1 MQKLPTFLRDTKH
14 ALQLIEE
21 KNETGIPENVNFL
34 TADIEQMYPK
44 VPWNLCET
52 GVAEY
57 LDSRRMEQGQPST
70 QNIIK
75 CLRICQENN
84 IFEFMNQLYRQTSGS
99 AIGQKQA
106 PSVACL
112 GAGMLER
119 RALSTPRDLVYNQ
132 PSGRILSKAAN
143 DPVFWSVRDLV
154 EWYKRFIDDILCLFI
169 GNEAQAVWFINIF
182 NQICPGQV
190 KFTFEFSE
198 CSTTFLNLKLI
209 LNRYS

>member
-21 KNETGIPENVNFL
+21 KNETGIPKNVNFL

-75 CLRICQENN
+75 CLKICQENN

-99 AIGQKQA
+99 SIGQKQA
-106 PSVACL
+106 PPVAW
-112 GAGMLER
+112 LE
-119 RALSTPRDLVYNQ
+119 L
-132 PSGRILSKAAN
+132 
-143 DPVFWSVRDLV
+143 
-154 EWYKRFIDDILCLFI
+154 
-169 GNEAQAVWFINIF
+169 
-182 NQICPGQV
+182 
-190 KFTFEFSE
+190 
-198 CSTTFLNLKLI
+198 
-209 LNRYS
+209 